1 MVEPE
6 LSAAPFHDWNAR
18 ITAECYA
25 PNAAPRKEIPGGV
38 RELPSNYA
46 RMSFNFGPTL
56 LAWLEP
62 NAPGAYGA
70 ILEADR
76 ESRHRFAGHGSA
88 IAQAYSHMI
97 LPLAN
102 ARDRETQVL
111 WGIAD
116 FRRRFGRAPEG
127 MWLPE
132 AGVDTETL
140 ETLARHGLRFTVL
153 SPQQAARMRPIG
165 QNDWEEIRGGRT
177 ERRPAQVLLPSGRRL
192 AVFFYDGPLSQAIA
206 FGLLGDGPT
215 RLAERFSSLFS
226 ETEEPQLVHVATDGE
241 TYGHHHRG
249 GEVVLAETFE
259 EIESRDTARL
269 TNYGE
274 FLEIAPPVDEVEI
287 VEGSSW
293 SCPHGLKRW
302 QGECNCQTGLHPE
315 WSQSWRAP
323 LREALDWLR
332 DELASRCERHAAP
345 LLTDFWAARNDWI
358 SVLLDRRPEVLE
370 DFLARHASRA
380 LTEPE
385 REAAV
390 RLLEIQRHAMLM
402 FTSCG
407 WFFDDPA
414 GLETG
419 IVLRFAGR
427 AIELAAGAF
436 GEDLEP
442 PFRERLERVRSNR
455 PEHEHGSRIYE
466 AAVAPYRARLGERP
480 MPPLTPASI

>member
-6 LSAAPFHDWNAR
+6 PSAAPFPNWNAR

-25 PNAAPRKEIPGGV
+25 PNAAPRREPGGETV
-38 RELPSNYA
+38 HPYPSNYA

-56 LAWLEP
+56 LAWLESE
-62 NAPGAYGA
+62 APAVHRA
-70 ILEADR
+70 VLEADR
-76 ESRHRFAGHGSA
+76 ESQWRFSGHGSA

-116 FRRRFGRAPEG
+116 FRRRFGRQPEG

-132 AGVDTETL
+132 AAVDTESL
-140 ETLARHGLRFTVL
+140 EALARHGLQFTIL
-153 SPQQAARMRPIG
+153 SPQQAARVRRIG
-165 QNDWEEIRGGRT
+165 DADWEEIRGGRA
-177 ERRPAQVLLPSGRRL
+177 ERRPAAVRLPSGRSI

-206 FGLLGDGPT
+206 FGLLGDGAA
-215 RLAERFSSLFS
+215 RLAERFAALFS
-226 ETEEPQLVHVATDGE
+226 ENAGDELVHVATDGE
-241 TYGHHHRG
+241 TYGHHYRG
-249 GEVVLAETFE
+249 GEVVLAEVLDT
-259 EIESRDTARL
+259 IEREGIAQL

-274 FLEIAPPVDEVEI
+274 FLERVPPVDEIEI
-287 VEGSSW
+287 VEDSSW

-302 QGECNCQTGLHPE
+302 QGDCNCQTGLHPE
-315 WSQSWRAP
+315 WSQAWRAP
-323 LREALDWLR
+323 LRDALDWLR
-332 DELASRCERHAAP
+332 DELSMRCEKQAAP
-345 LLTDFWAARNDWI
+345 LLEDFWSARNDWI
-358 SVLLDRRPEVLE
+358 SVLLERTPRAFEEFFERHRRRPLSDGEKE
-370 DFLARHASRA
+370 Q
-380 LTEPE
+380 
-385 REAAV
+385 AV
-390 RLLEIQRHAMLM
+390 RLLEIQRNAMLM

-427 AIELAAGAF
+427 AIELGARAF

-442 PFRERLERVRSNR
+442 AFRDRLEAVRSNR
-455 PEHEHGSRIYE
+455 PEHEHGRAIYDV
-466 AAVAPYRARLGERP
+466 ALAPYRSRFGQ
-480 MPPLTPASI
+480 